1 MSKMLAGTA
10 IADWPGRKA
19 GETLRQWPHVRQLAE
34 VATAP
39 PFLGLVL
46 LGSFAR
52 GQADD
57 LSDVDFTVF
66 AAEGRFDEAWRQR
79 HRLHP
84 PDAACWDYARPPGE
98 RDVAA
103 HRWLT
108 SDFVLFDGLIA
119 TPSGTRLAE
128 PMHVL
133 VGGENLARMIVKRNA
148 ITAEER
154 DQRRDEITL
163 HEIETLYGQLKI
175 ALRRHRQ
182 RDSRSS
188 I

>member
-1 MSKMLAGTA
+1 VKLPGGQRSSPVSA
-10 IADWPGRKA
+10 ITDWPGLRA
-19 GETLRQWPHVRQLAE
+19 AERLRQWPHIRQLAE
-34 VATAP
+34 AATAP

-52 GQADD
+52 GHADD

-84 PDAACWDYARPPGE
+84 PNAACWDYPRPAGD

-119 TPSGTRLAE
+119 D

-133 VGGENLARMIVKRNA
+133 VGGENLARRIVKRAA
-148 ITAEER
+148 ITAGER
-154 DQRRDEITL
+154 DQRKDEITL
-163 HEIETLYGQLKI
+163 HEIETLYGQLKL
-175 ALRRHRQ
+175 ALRGHR
-182 RDSRSS
+182 RRNSTSS
-188 I
+188 L